1 LKSQDDLEKHPTSL
15 LERISLNG
23 EFLSSGSNIVPFG
36 RECSPGRGTIKV
48 LAVSSDGQ
56 TASIQSFNISRQKF
70 VGKPLIGIPSSALLP
85 WKEDASQAA
94 ARIVREATENK

>member
-1 LKSQDDLEKHPTSL
+1 MNLDKFVPEIGQLVL
-15 LERISLNG
+15 AQGRIG
-23 EFLSSGSNIVPFG
+23 AF
-36 RECSPGRGTIKV
+36 KV

>member
-1 LKSQDDLEKHPTSL
+1 MNLDK
-15 LERISLNG
+15 
-23 EFLSSGSNIVPFG
+23 FVPEIGQLVLAQG
-36 RECSPGRGTIKV
+36 RTRAFKV

-85 WKEDASQAA
+85 WKEDTSQAA

>member
-1 LKSQDDLEKHPTSL
+1 VQF
-15 LERISLNG
+15 
-23 EFLSSGSNIVPFG
+23 EFPQRLSNCKLWETVGMNLDKFVPEIGQLVLAQG
-36 RECSPGRGTIKV
+36 RTGAFKV

-94 ARIVREATENK
+94 ARIVREAPENK